1 MSIHRSLA
9 SRSKLK
15 RQRNVLTRNERVEQL
30 TDQGRWHE
38 GDPVFGLPTLKVV
51 KIKTGKKKK
60 VEKEGEGEAA
70 PGAAPAAGAEKK

>member
-9 SRSKLK
+9 SKSKLK

-38 GDPVFGLPTLKVV
+38 GDPVYGLPTLKVV
-51 KIKTGKKKK
+51 KIKSGKKKKK
-60 VEKEGEGEAA
+60 VEKEGEAA
-70 PGAAPAAGAEKK
+70 AGAVAAPAAEKK